1 MSDTENNAIED
12 LSKINGKPFDAIGHV
27 IFKIDFDHFKSPF
40 CVEKIF
46 GLVDKKTYGVFKFKL
61 VVNEAGPRKIKIKLI
76 YVSEETIA
84 CKFKIHNAPTEILEH
99 ITISDELTT
108 FTLKKENLKPYNR
121 INFSISVLVI
131 TTTSTNN
138 VFAEKFNDP
147 STSDFRV
154 DCQDKQFYVH
164 QRILRGKS
172 EYFEAVLGNDCIE
185 RRDKIL
191 KIDDFPPKVVE
202 IFLGYLYNS
211 AVPIS
216 ETTWEN
222 MFSLLRIADK
232 YNAKELFDAIDS
244 FTSQE
249 FQFVLNR
256 TDNDRK
262 LTLLEKCLKRFEK
275 IQAPKFTTMIYEW
288 RRTEKGS
295 NGLDNEQWSS
305 LIRKNQN
312 FATLGQGPLYKW
324 TEHSLNFY
332 F

>member
-1 MSDTENNAIED
+1 MSNTENNAIED

-138 VFAEKFNDP
+138 VFA
-147 STSDFRV
+147 
-154 DCQDKQFYVH
+154 
-164 QRILRGKS
+164 
-172 EYFEAVLGNDCIE
+172 
-185 RRDKIL
+185 
-191 KIDDFPPKVVE
+191 
-202 IFLGYLYNS
+202 
-211 AVPIS
+211 
-216 ETTWEN
+216 
-222 MFSLLRIADK
+222 
-232 YNAKELFDAIDS
+232 
-244 FTSQE
+244 
-249 FQFVLNR
+249 
-256 TDNDRK
+256 
-262 LTLLEKCLKRFEK
+262 
-275 IQAPKFTTMIYEW
+275 
-288 RRTEKGS
+288 
-295 NGLDNEQWSS
+295 
-305 LIRKNQN
+305 
-312 FATLGQGPLYKW
+312 
-324 TEHSLNFY
+324 
-332 F
+332 